1 MEQQGIAYQIG
12 MSEVPYHVW
21 ILRDGRALEPGFGY
35 APEEWYVAGVDYSS
49 PWQTFSSVAA
59 LRFWAEG
66 GGDAKVY
73 WYDSLSDLR
82 DCDTAALKRF
92 IHCD

>member
-1 MEQQGIAYQIG
+1 MEQQGIPYKIG
-12 MSEVPYHVW
+12 MSESPYHVW
-21 ILRDGRALEPGFGY
+21 IIRGGRALEPGFGY

-66 GGDAKVY
+66 DGDAKVY
-73 WYDSLSDLR
+73 WFNNLSDLQE
-82 DCDTAALKRF
+82 CDTNALKRF